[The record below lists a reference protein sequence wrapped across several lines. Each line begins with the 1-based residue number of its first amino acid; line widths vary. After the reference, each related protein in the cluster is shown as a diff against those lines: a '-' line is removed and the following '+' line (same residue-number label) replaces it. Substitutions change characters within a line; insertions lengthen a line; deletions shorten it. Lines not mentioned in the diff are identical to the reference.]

1 MNKSKLKQVA
11 TVTGLFLGA
20 FAISVLAAGEWTP
33 APCEAPQCNASAPI
47 NVSPA
52 DQTKAGSLTVGGSL
66 SVSGAKV
73 TASGASLDVN
83 GFGLF
88 TGLNISGMTSTNQ
101 ITVLENGANTQNY
114 VLTNKGGGVG
124 EWKAPAGGNAQVAL
138 DTDYCYATTPGRGV
152 RFGGLK
158 GYYLKGLTKLTDD
171 NWDSY
176 GGVFCLVSGN
186 TDPRMTNQVKNT
198 LTTDQK
204 YGLLISRSIGLSYE
218 ALINDCIANIAAY
231 KVYANGNFICPARD
245 LF

>member
-47 NVSPA
+47 NVSSA
-52 DQTKAGSLTVGGSL
+52 DQTKDGSLTVGGSL

-124 EWKAPAGGNAQVAL
+124 EWKAPSAGGITLSKVVFFPLLMARNQNSNEQKSF
-138 DTDYCYATTPGRGV
+138 DTPESYLFCAMTRIDAEMSRVNSNQGAGYCQITKKVDG
-152 RFGGLK
+152 K
-158 GYYLKGLTKLTDD
+158 WKLT
-171 NWDSY
+171 
-176 GGVFCLVSGN
+176 GF
-186 TDPRMTNQVKNT
+186 
-198 LTTDQK
+198 TT
-204 YGLLISRSIGLSYE
+204 
-218 ALINDCIANIAAY
+218 ANNPDFTCEMVCF
-231 KVYANGNFICPARD
+231 K
-245 LF
+245 